1 MDGLCLPGLGL
12 LHRLLTMDG
21 LCLPGLGL
29 LRPGFLRM
37 GLRRLGLRRLGL
49 LRLGDLGLGG
59 LGLLR
64 RICLLLELRAG
75 LAVLLPQ
82 RRAFAVL
89 VRFLGLIHRFRVFRR
104 FRVLRRCSGVLV
116 ALAIGRLSILV
127 HV

>member
-1 MDGLCLPGLGL
+1 MHLVVHVHILIHLAVFVFGLARLALLHLLLLIEVPLRITLRRRGLGGLDPAL
-12 LHRLLTMDG
+12 LHRLLTMHG

-49 LRLGDLGLGG
+49 LG

-82 RRAFAVL
+82 R
-89 VRFLGLIHRFRVFRR
+89 
-104 FRVLRRCSGVLV
+104 
-116 ALAIGRLSILV
+116 
-127 HV
+127 